1 MALSKL
7 KKSLQRGKDDDA
19 ANHIVALDI
28 GTEFAKALIARID
41 GQEMSVVGV
50 GRARQDVSDMHSGAI
65 SDIGGVV
72 RACEEALSEA
82 EDQAGV
88 QARSVRSGARR

>member
-1 MALSKL
+1 MLYNHRHKWHSSKL

-50 GRARQDVSDMHSGAI
+50 GARQDVSDMHSGAI

-72 RACEEALSEA
+72 RACEEALSG
-82 EDQAGV
+82 Q
-88 QARSVRSGARR
+88 RSGWCAG